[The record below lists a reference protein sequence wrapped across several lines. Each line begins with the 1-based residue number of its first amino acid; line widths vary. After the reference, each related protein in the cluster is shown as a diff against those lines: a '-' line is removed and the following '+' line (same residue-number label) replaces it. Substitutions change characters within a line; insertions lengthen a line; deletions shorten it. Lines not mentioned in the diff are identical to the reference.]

1 MSLRGSGYLERARP
15 APNPGFPASTARLFP
30 CAGTIIYREQRWRTR
45 FRWRRLVPCVVQ
57 QSDLSKKSRPDGW
70 HLKATLNHFSS
81 QFKSC
86 CCSWPLS
93 PPRRATLASCV
104 ERSSR
109 HCQRRRADTFQMP
122 PGNCTGNDSGR
133 SATNE
138 LDRSSR
144 RLWLQ
149 CVQSSS
155 RRGTLPSDCP
165 DAAGQFSGRF
175 TDAARQLRG
184 HASDTA
190 LLLLGHCSGI
200 AGLRPANCAA
210 DSSDAARQLRRN
222 GLGHFPAAAR
232 TLLGNGPDT
241 ARRLLGKC
249 SGTAAGQSAVAT
261 ALFDKGMVS
270 SLCRRRMKA
279 SDREKFALVRCCRM
293 LRSYHGA
300 VAWGRARE
308 SEARLWVAVRRVKVV
323 PPCLPSAS
331 TLTRHPAPGS
341 CV

>member
-1 MSLRGSGYLERARP
+1 MSLRGSGDLERARP

-81 QFKSC
+81 QFKSR

-93 PPRRATLASCV
+93 PPRRATLAACV

-200 AGLRPANCAA
+200 AGLRPAIARLILRTLRGNCAEMVWGT
-210 DSSDAARQLRRN
+210 SLPL
-222 GLGHFPAAAR
+222 LGRCWEMAR
-232 TLLGNGPDT
+232 TLPGDCSANAAALPPVS
-241 ARRLLGKC
+241 RRSQRPYSIRGW
-249 SGTAAGQSAVAT
+249 SHHFVAG
-261 ALFDKGMVS
+261 G
-270 SLCRRRMKA
+270 
-279 SDREKFALVRCCRM
+279 
-293 LRSYHGA
+293 
-300 VAWGRARE
+300 
-308 SEARLWVAVRRVKVV
+308 
-323 PPCLPSAS
+323 
-331 TLTRHPAPGS
+331 
-341 CV
+341 